1 MVGNSNNS
9 THVVLKIPSQIGI
22 LTKMQTFYILIS
34 YNIYRRNFDPIFCL
48 FFFEKSR
55 TPNCLSTT
63 SYQHVLFSSSSG
75 MYGQQPLVPS
85 SLVGQ
90 QEQPSASRL
99 VNTLTRYIRP
109 PFLQYTR
116 RKPRNY
122 SVYRKEP
129 DKFQVKQSI
138 DFAQKKIPLI
148 CD

>member
-1 MVGNSNNS
+1 MKAIIFGNANNS
-9 THVVLKIPSQIGI
+9 THVVLKIPFQIGI

-55 TPNCLSTT
+55 TPSTA
-63 SYQHVLFSSSSG
+63 SYQHVPFSSSFG

-90 QEQPSASRL
+90 QEEPSASRL

-116 RKPRNY
+116 RKSRNY
-122 SVYRKEP
+122 SVY
-129 DKFQVKQSI
+129 
-138 DFAQKKIPLI
+138 KKKNPIISSKTIP
-148 CD
+148 